1 MRGLLLAAV
10 LLLPSTAAAQRAA
23 RSTDVPADVQR
34 EILALEQRI
43 GDANFACDYAFFA
56 EIEAPEF
63 IFTDGS
69 GGVTTRAED
78 LAGESSCRPSKGS
91 YALSDVRVMGY
102 GDVVVFNA
110 LATTKGTNRKGEPF
124 ERKHRFTDVL
134 VRRDG
139 RWQLVAGHASRL
151 P

>member
-1 MRGLLLAAV
+1 MRGPLLAV
-10 LLLPSTAAAQRAA
+10 MLLLPSTAFAQRATG
-23 RSTDVPADVQR
+23 STAVPEELRGELV
-34 EILALEQRI
+34 ALEQRI
-43 GDANFACDYAFFA
+43 GDANFACDYKFFA
-56 EIEAPEF
+56 EVEAPEF

-69 GGVTTRAED
+69 GGVTTRTED
-78 LAGESSCRPSKGS
+78 LAGESACRPSKGS

-102 GDVVVFNA
+102 GEVVVFTA
-110 LATTKGTNRKGEPF
+110 LATIKGTNRKGEPF